1 MDNKLA
7 EKVITEARVYSEKYG
22 CIIRVLSNGK
32 TLTWYDDNTADCNS
46 WPTAKNQ
53 AIGQCCFF
61 ENGHRVEA

>member
-32 TLTWYDDNTADCNS
+32 TLTWYMIIQ
-46 WPTAKNQ
+46 PIVIRLIAKNQ
-53 AIGQCCFF
+53 AIGQCCFLKTVT
-61 ENGHRVEA
+61 E

>member
-32 TLTWYDDNTADCNS
+32 TLTWYDDNTADCNKAYCKKS
-46 WPTAKNQ
+46 GYWTVLL
-53 AIGQCCFF
+53 F